1 MRTDG
6 RRELRRP
13 AGAVLRPLG
22 LLVAA
27 VASGFGMWHA
37 LMQDAA
43 VHADRTALR
52 ETAQRQSVDRPRQ

>member
-22 LLVAA
+22 MLVAA

-37 LMQDAA
+37 LMQDGQRPPREVETSQPA
-43 VHADRTALR
+43 VARAN
-52 ETAQRQSVDRPRQ
+52 P